1 MNRTAKIILQ
11 TVGVAVMAGL
21 LIAAVVSGYK
31 ARPAEKECRSLRYII
46 EDREER
52 AYLTEVE
59 LTQLLRAND
68 LYPVNRVI
76 APTTL
81 YRIEKTIAR
90 HPMVRTA
97 QCYITPR
104 GEMRIRITQRVPIL
118 RVQTPIEVYFIDSD
132 RRVMEA
138 RESVK
143 DRVPV
148 VTGNVGITMAS
159 HALADFAL
167 WLQGNEYW
175 RARVHHMHVH
185 NPQMV
190 YIYLYQ
196 SNDTKA
202 ITFHRV
208 VLGPMRGYEQKL
220 QKLRVFLENGAVA
233 TKDKQYNE
241 IDLRFKGQV
250 VGRN

>member
-1 MNRTAKIILQ
+1 MNRTAKIIVQ
-11 TVGVAVMAGL
+11 SVGVAIMAGL

-31 ARPAEKECRSLRYII
+31 NRPAEQECRSLRYMI

-52 AYLTEVE
+52 LYLTETE
-59 LTQLLRAND
+59 LTQLLRAKD

-76 APTTL
+76 ASTTL
-81 YRIEKTIAR
+81 HRIEQTIAQ

-104 GEMRIRITQRVPIL
+104 GEMRIRITQRVPLL
-118 RVQTPIEVYFIDSD
+118 RVQTPIEVYFIDTD

-143 DRVPV
+143 DKVPV
-148 VTGNVGITMAS
+148 VTGNVGVTMAS
-159 HALADFAL
+159 HSLADFAQ
-167 WLQGNEYW
+167 WLQKDSYW
-175 RARVHHMHVH
+175 RARIHHLQVQ

-196 SNDTKA
+196 SNDSKV
-202 ITFHRV
+202 IIFNRV
-208 VLGPMRGYEQKL
+208 VLGSMRGYEEKL
-220 QKLRVFLENGAVA
+220 NKLRVFLENGSEA
-233 TKDKQYNE
+233 TKDKHYSE

-250 VGRN
+250 IGRN